1 MSVVILIML
10 SFSLLANN
18 DFYWRIIRMV
28 KFCRDC
34 MATMYCSFVTL
45 V

>member
-18 DFYWRIIRMV
+18 DFYWR
-28 KFCRDC
+28 DC